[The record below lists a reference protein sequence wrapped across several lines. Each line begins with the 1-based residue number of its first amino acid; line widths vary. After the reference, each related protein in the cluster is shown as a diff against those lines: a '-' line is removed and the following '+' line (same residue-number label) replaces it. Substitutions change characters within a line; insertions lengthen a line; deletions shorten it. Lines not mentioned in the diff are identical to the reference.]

1 MRVKELYHFFIQQGI
16 SVDLRSKKQIAAYL
30 SSEKKKYRKLKSFE
44 KKFFDKEDLINPYAD
59 TRILYAKKDHPIKRI
74 LVGIDIG
81 VSEILLADR
90 LNAKGKKID
99 LVLSHH
105 PEGVGLAG
113 LSQVMELHTSLLEGL
128 GLDKEIAQSLMEK
141 RIKEVENSVH
151 GANHF
156 RAPDAA
162 RLLDVPLMCCHTPAD
177 NHVNRYLQE
186 LMDRKKPKT
195 LSQIVQL
202 LLKIPEYR
210 LAAREKTGPR
220 IVVGKP
226 EDKAGKIVLDMTGGT
241 EGSRDVFA
249 RLSQAG
255 VKTLVG
261 MHMSQGHLAQVKNE
275 YVNVI
280 IAGHIASDNLG
291 LNLLLD
297 KLEKKNK
304 GLEIL
309 ECSGFRRLRR

>member
-1 MRVKELYHFFIQQGI
+1 MF
-16 SVDLRSKKQIAAYL
+16 VDLRSKKQIAAYL
-30 SSEKKKYRKLKSFE
+30 SSEKKKYHKLKSFE

-59 TRILYAKKDHPIKRI
+59 TRILYAKNDRPIKRI

-113 LSQVMELHTSLLEGL
+113 LSQVMELHTSLLEVL

-162 RLLDVPLMCCHTPAD
+162 KLLDIPLMCCHTPAD

-186 LMDRKKPKT
+186 LMNRKKPKT

-241 EGSRDVFA
+241 EGSKDVFA

-261 MHMSQGHLAQVKNE
+261 MHMSQGHLVQVKNE

-304 GLEIL
+304 GLEIV

>member
-1 MRVKELYHFFIQQGI
+1 MHIKELHHFFIEQGI
-16 SVDLRSKKQIAAYL
+16 AEDLRSKKQVLAYL
-30 SSEKKKYRKLKSFE
+30 SSLKKKYRKLKSSE
-44 KKFFDKEDLINPYAD
+44 KKFFDKEDLVNPYAD
-59 TRILYAKKDHPIKRI
+59 TRILYAKGNRPIKRI
-74 LVGIDIG
+74 LVGVDIG
-81 VSEILLADR
+81 PSELLLADR
-90 LNAKGKKID
+90 LAAKGKEID

-113 LSQVMELHTSLLEGL
+113 LSDVMRLQSAFLEGL
-128 GLDKEIAQSLMEK
+128 GLDKEIAESIMDK
-141 RIKEVENSVH
+141 RIKEVEGSVH

-162 RLLDVPLMCCHTPAD
+162 RLLDIPLMCCHTPAD
-177 NHVNRYLQE
+177 NHVAKYLQT

-195 LSQIVQL
+195 LEQTLQL
-202 LLKIPEYR
+202 LLKISEYR
-210 LAAREKTGPR
+210 DAALSKTGPR

-226 EDKAGKIVLDMTGGT
+226 EDKAGKIVVDMTGGT
-241 EGSRDVFA
+241 EGSKDVFA

-255 VKTLVG
+255 VKTLIG

-275 YVNVI
+275 YLNVI

-297 KLEKKNK
+297 KLEKKVK

-309 ECSGFRRLRR
+309 ECAGFRRVRR